1 MLQIIMDKMKMNH
14 PHPTFIDWPD
24 RPSCSNCG
32 KPCEADNDYKSGKI
46 KWRDMCYDC
55 HDHRT
60 DQNYLATTFVGSSLP
75 FSELESFAR
84 FN

>member
-1 MLQIIMDKMKMNH
+1 MDH

-24 RPSCSNCG
+24 RPSCSICG
-32 KPCEADNDYKSGKI
+32 KPCEADNHYKSGKI

-60 DQNYLATTFVGSSLP
+60 DQNYLATKFVGNSLS

>member
-1 MLQIIMDKMKMNH
+1 MDKIKMNNFKEY
-14 PHPTFIDWPD
+14 PA

-32 KPCEADNDYKSGKI
+32 KPCDMDNKFKSGKI
-46 KWRDMCYDC
+46 KWRDMCYKC

-60 DQNYLATTFVGSSLP
+60 DPVYLASKFVGNLLP